1 MKNENDA
8 KPPAGDSGHTVVV
21 YGTRWCAATQYVR
34 RYLDRKEVS
43 YSFCDIDRD
52 QEAADKVRWWTG
64 GYLSHPTVK
73 ISSDILVEPLS
84 NEIQSALEKN
94 NLVPDSTSRN

>member
-1 MKNENDA
+1 MNKDSDD
-8 KPPAGDSGHTVVV
+8 KPPTGESEQTVVV

-34 RYLDRKEVS
+34 RYLDRNDVS
-43 YSFCDIDRD
+43 HSFRDIDRD
-52 QEAADKVRWWTG
+52 QAAADQVRWWTG

-84 NEIQSALEKN
+84 NEILSALEKN
-94 NLVPDSTSRN
+94 NLV

>member
-1 MKNENDA
+1 MSND
-8 KPPAGDSGHTVVV
+8 PEGTPQAGETGETVVV

-34 RYLDRKEVS
+34 RYLDRKDVTH
-43 YSFCDIDRD
+43 SFRDIDRD

-84 NEIQSALEKN
+84 NEIQLALEKN
-94 NLVPDSTSRN
+94 NLV

>member
-1 MKNENDA
+1 MNKDSGP
-8 KPPAGDSGHTVVV
+8 KSPAGDAEHTVVV

-34 RYLDRKEVS
+34 RYLDRKDVS
-43 YSFCDIDRD
+43 HSFRDIDRD
-52 QEAADKVRWWTG
+52 QAAADQVRWWTG

-84 NEIQSALEKN
+84 NEIQMALEKN
-94 NLVPDSTSRN
+94 KLV

>member
-1 MKNENDA
+1 MEKTPED
-8 KPPAGDSGHTVVV
+8 KSPEAGSSHAVVV

-34 RYLDRKEVS
+34 RYLDRKEVEHV
-43 YSFCDIDRD
+43 FRDIDRD
-52 QEAADKVRWWTG
+52 QEAADQVRWWTG

-84 NEIQSALEKN
+84 NEIQAALEKN
-94 NLVPDSTSRN
+94 NLV